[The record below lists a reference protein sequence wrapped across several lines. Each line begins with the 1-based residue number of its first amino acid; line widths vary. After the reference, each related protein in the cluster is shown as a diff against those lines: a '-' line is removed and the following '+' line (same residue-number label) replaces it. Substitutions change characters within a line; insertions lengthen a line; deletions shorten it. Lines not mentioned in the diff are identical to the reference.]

1 MKNMATKQ
9 ARGENFTEGVVDMR
23 KQLIRKLEEAKQDGW
38 LTKDDE
44 ALLLEYAMRII
55 ARRVEKPQD

>member
-9 ARGENFTEGVVDMR
+9 ALGENFTEGVVDMR

-44 ALLLEYAMRII
+44 ALILEYAMRII

>member
-1 MKNMATKQ
+1 MATKQ

-44 ALLLEYAMRII
+44 ALILEYAMRII

>member
-44 ALLLEYAMRII
+44 ALILEYAMRII

>member
-23 KQLIRKLEEAKQDGW
+23 KQLIRKIEEAKQDGW

-44 ALLLEYAMRII
+44 ALILEYAMRIL